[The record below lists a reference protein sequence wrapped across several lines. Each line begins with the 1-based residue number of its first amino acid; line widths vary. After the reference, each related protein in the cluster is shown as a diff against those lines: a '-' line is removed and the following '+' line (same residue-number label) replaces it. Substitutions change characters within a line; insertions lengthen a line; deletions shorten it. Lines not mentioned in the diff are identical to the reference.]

1 MRWYLCSLGK
11 RVGCFILSILCASF
25 ASASLPNGPVEYE
38 KMAVIYHTHEIEV
51 NLEIPVLTYTED
63 EVIQDAIN
71 TMFESHATAFVKE
84 VYSWYPEHAQMAEE
98 HDFEPHAFVAYTRFE
113 VAFNE
118 SRILSIPVTYYQ
130 YTGGAHGMTEI
141 RSYNI
146 DLRTGELF
154 KLNEILNNQQIAAIN
169 EEIERQLQ
177 EDSENFFPE
186 AAQDFEGVADD
197 QHFYLENGTL
207 VIYFDLYE
215 LRPYALGIP
224 EFRFSLD
231 SLDLTIEGI
240 KELLSQIEVSECD
253 F

>member
-1 MRWYLCSLGK
+1 
-11 RVGCFILSILCASF
+11 
-25 ASASLPNGPVEYE
+25 
-38 KMAVIYHTHEIEV
+38 
-51 NLEIPVLTYTED
+51 
-63 EVIQDAIN
+63 
-71 TMFESHATAFVKE
+71 
-84 VYSWYPEHAQMAEE
+84 MAEE

-146 DLRTGELF
+146 DLRTGKLF

-240 KELLSQIEVSECD
+240 KELLSEMEVSECD